1 VEAVTFQLAASPGRS
16 EIVVSDVVQARGVPF
31 RAVAVLGLAE
41 GEFPAVISEDA
52 FLRDVDRE
60 RLREDYDLPLEPS
73 IQSAE
78 AEFFYET
85 VTRPRERLLL
95 TRPRLADNGS
105 LWQAS
110 PFWEEVCRLVRAEPE
125 MLTSESTPLPDQV
138 ASWPELMESL
148 ASHRGYGRVRDWV
161 RQTEPL
167 RQAALDLAAQV
178 LYLRSGVAASGY
190 DGDLSELDD
199 IFEQQFDAER
209 TWSASRLESYRTC
222 PFFFYVGSVL
232 DLEPREEPAE
242 GLDARQLG
250 TLYHCILEEVFRAPS
265 VSDPTD
271 LQQLLEALPQ
281 VGAAMLDAAPEELGF
296 RETAW
301 WMQTR
306 AEILENVRRSLEA
319 LSALPGDFA
328 PYQHE
333 AAFGLRD
340 QPRLIVRQGDDSFQL
355 RGFIDR
361 VDRAP
366 DGRVRVIDYKTA
378 GPWAYTKK
386 AVAEGKKLQLPL
398 YALAARDAL
407 GLGDPAEGFY
417 WHVRH
422 AESSPFQMSSFDG
435 GAEGAI
441 EVAVEKAWEA
451 VRGARDGHFVP
462 QPPDA
467 GCPSYCPAAGF
478 CWRYRPGYGG

>member
-1 VEAVTFQLAASPGRS
+1 
-16 EIVVSDVVQARGVPF
+16 
-31 RAVAVLGLAE
+31 
-41 GEFPAVISEDA
+41 
-52 FLRDVDRE
+52 
-60 RLREDYDLPLEPS
+60 
-73 IQSAE
+73 
-78 AEFFYET
+78 
-85 VTRPRERLLL
+85 
-95 TRPRLADNGS
+95 
-105 LWQAS
+105 
-110 PFWEEVCRLVRAEPE
+110 
-125 MLTSESTPLPDQV
+125 M
-138 ASWPELMESL
+138 
-148 ASHRGYGRVRDWV
+148 
-161 RQTEPL
+161 
-167 RQAALDLAAQV
+167 
-178 LYLRSGVAASGY
+178 AASGY

-199 IFEQQFDAER
+199 MFDQR
-209 TWSASRLESYRTC
+209 FGPDHIWSASRLESYRTC

-232 DLEPREEPAE
+232 GLEPREEPAE

-250 TLYHCILEEVFRAPS
+250 TLYHRILEEVYQAPS

-271 LQQLLEALPQ
+271 LEQLLEALPE
-281 VGAAMLDAAPEELGF
+281 VGAAMLDAAPEEQGF

-301 WMQTR
+301 WTQTR

-319 LSALPGDFA
+319 LSALPGDFV

-333 AAFGLRD
+333 AAFGLHG
-340 QPRLIVRQGDDSFQL
+340 QPPLIVREGDDSFRL

-422 AESSPFQMSSFDG
+422 AEPSPFQMSKFDG
-435 GAEGAI
+435 GPEGAM

-478 CWRYRPGYGG
+478 CWRYRPGFGG